1 MNALYLWEGPD
12 MLPNSNYNQIDD
24 LSKTASDASDTAET
38 KTDDLIEKESMPDM
52 LDVIWEADDLGIQ
65 GGFMYYYPESTDK

>member
-1 MNALYLWEGPD
+1 
-12 MLPNSNYNQIDD
+12 MLPYNDYNRNDD
-24 LSKTASDASDTAET
+24 LSKCSSDAPEAET
-38 KTDDLIEKESMPDM
+38 ANTDDLIEKESMPDM

>member
-1 MNALYLWEGPD
+1 
-12 MLPNSNYNQIDD
+12 MLCITNHNYSQNEDPC
-24 LSKTASDASDTAET
+24 KTAGDTSGTAVSH
-38 KTDDLIEKESMPDM
+38 TDDMIEKESMPDM